1 MHPKEQLQA
10 DLKDA
15 MRSGDAIRK
24 SAIRMALAAIK
35 NAEVAKIGEL
45 DEGETLA
52 VLQKEVKQRHETIA
66 DAEKAGKP
74 EMVEEARA
82 EIAVLETYLP
92 AQLSREE
99 IAGHAQAAIEE
110 VGATS
115 PKQMGDVMR
124 VLMPRLKGQ
133 ADGKLVN
140 EVVRELLASG
150 D

>member
-1 MHPKEQLQA
+1 MHPREQLQA
-10 DLKDA
+10 DLKEA
-15 MRSGDAIRK
+15 MRSGDNIRK
-24 SAIRMALAAIK
+24 STIRMALAAIK

-45 DEGETLA
+45 DEDEALA
-52 VLQKEVKQRHETIA
+52 ILQKEVKQRRETIA

-74 EMVEEARA
+74 EMVEEAKA
-82 EIAVLETYLP
+82 EITVLEGYLP
-92 AQLSREE
+92 AQLSRED
-99 IAGHAQAAIEE
+99 IVGHAQAAIEE

-115 PKQMGDVMR
+115 PKEMGNVMR

-140 EVVRELLASG
+140 EVVRELLAAS